1 MAKYVSINALI
12 NDFEKKHLGAINS
25 TSAKMKQ
32 LYKEVMAKDHD
43 IGVTGAMV
51 NSLVVENLDRDG
63 FDLTLK
69 DNVGSHTSW
78 WGQENIGVKPGDD
91 VYVPHWVNAG
101 HTKNSSGRGFYED
114 AVKKINDRFVK
125 VYIREMQKRGINLK

>member
-78 WGQENIGVKPGDD
+78 
-91 VYVPHWVNAG
+91 
-101 HTKNSSGRGFYED
+101 
-114 AVKKINDRFVK
+114 
-125 VYIREMQKRGINLK
+125 